1 MAKHAIG
8 MMNNDKLKLVDIQ
21 KKAPRYRIAKPFLYR
36 ITSTL
41 FHSFLLSNN
50 FPMLQLF
57 SMTNKM
63 KNAI

>member
-50 FPMLQLF
+50 FSMLQLF